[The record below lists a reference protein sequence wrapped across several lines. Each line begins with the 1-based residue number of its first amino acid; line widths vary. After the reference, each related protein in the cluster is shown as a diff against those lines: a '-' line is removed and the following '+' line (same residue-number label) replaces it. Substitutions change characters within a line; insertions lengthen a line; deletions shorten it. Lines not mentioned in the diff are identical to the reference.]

1 MRNCNEDSEKGY
13 ILKVDGKYPKEQ
25 LGLSSDMPF
34 SPDKMKINKFE
45 KVVCNL
51 YNKKNYFMHM
61 KALKQ
66 VLNHGLILGKNTGN
80 KI

>member
-51 YNKKNYFMHM
+51 LQQEKLFHAHESS
-61 KALKQ
+61 KAGAKPWIDIRKE
-66 VLNHGLILGKNTGN
+66 HR
-80 KI
+80 